1 MSVEKKITL
10 LRKELHKHNYLYYML
25 DKPEISDHE
34 FDKMLKEL
42 HELELQFPE
51 FDDSNSPTQRVGSS
65 LNNNFNSITHSFPMY
80 SLENSYSSDE
90 LIKWK
95 ERLVKVL
102 NTENISYSCEL

>member
-1 MSVEKKITL
+1 MSVEKKINL

-51 FDDSNSPTQRVGSS
+51 FDDSNSPTRRLGS
-65 LNNNFNSITHSFPMY
+65 T
-80 SLENSYSSDE
+80 
-90 LIKWK
+90 
-95 ERLVKVL
+95 
-102 NTENISYSCEL
+102 

>member
-1 MSVEKKITL
+1 MSAEKKITL

-51 FDDSNSPTQRVGSS
+51 FYDSNSPTQRVGSS
-65 LNNNFNSITHSFPMY
+65 LNNNFNSITHSFPQCT
-80 SLENSYSSDE
+80 L
-90 LIKWK
+90 
-95 ERLVKVL
+95 
-102 NTENISYSCEL
+102 